1 MGKSLPGDKLRAN
14 VSINLSG
21 SLTQIF
27 LNKDKKWIEIIKD
40 LLVFTDETIDNL
52 S

>member
-14 VSINLSG
+14 VPINLSG